1 MKDKTA
7 IIIGGGPAGLT
18 AAYELLK
25 KSDIR
30 PIVLESYSMV
40 GGISRTEYYKGNRM
54 DMGGHR
60 FFSKSDIIMNWWKT
74 ILPIEDVQHT
84 PEKEDKL
91 MLIRQRL
98 SRIFFLRRFF
108 NYPVS
113 LSLNTVRNLGFVRL
127 VKIGCSYISIR
138 LFPRKKE
145 QSLEDFFINRFGKEL
160 YKTFFKDYTEKV
172 WGIECSAISAD
183 WGAQRVKGLS
193 VSKAIGHAVKSIFRT
208 SKSIEQKETETSL
221 IEQFLYPKLGP
232 GQLWEEVAR
241 QITELGG
248 EIRLNH
254 TVKEIIVDNQ
264 QITGV
269 KVIGPEGT
277 EITLKGDYIL
287 SSMPIKDL
295 IRSLSCRVPENIK
308 RISEGLVYRDFMTV
322 GLLLNQL
329 KLKEKIVPDTWIYIQ
344 EREVKLGRLQIFNN
358 WSPYMVADR
367 DKIWIG
373 LEYFVN
379 EGDEMWNMEDEK
391 FIRFAIEELSSIDII
406 HQDDVL
412 DAHLIRVPK
421 AYPAYFGSYKELP
434 EVTGYLSGFENL
446 YLMGRNGMHK
456 YNNQD
461 HSMLTAM
468 AVVECITNP
477 QKNKMDIWS
486 INTEEAYHES
496 K

>member
-1 MKDKTA
+1 MKNKTA

-18 AAYELLK
+18 SAYELLK
-25 KSDIR
+25 RSDIH

-60 FFSKSDIIMNWWKT
+60 FFSKSDTIMNWWKD
-74 ILPIEDVQHT
+74 ILPVEDQQHSA
-84 PEKEDKL
+84 EQEDKL
-91 MLIRQRL
+91 MLVRQRL

-113 LSLNTVRNLGFVRL
+113 LSLHTIRNLGFVRL
-127 VKIGCSYISIR
+127 VKIGFSYIAIR
-138 LFPRKKE
+138 LFPRKQE

-172 WGIECSAISAD
+172 WGIECKAISAD

-193 VSKAIGHAVKSIFRT
+193 VSKAISHAFKSIFKRNR
-208 SKSIEQKETETSL
+208 SIEQKDTETSL
-221 IEQFLYPKLGP
+221 IEKFLYPKLGP

-241 QITELGG
+241 QITEQGG

-254 TVKEIIVDNQ
+254 TVKEIIVEDG
-264 QITGV
+264 QIKGV
-269 KVIGPEGT
+269 KAVGPDGS
-277 EITLKGDYIL
+277 EITLEGDYIL

-295 IRSLSCRVPENIK
+295 IRSFSCPVPEPIK
-308 RISEGLVYRDFMTV
+308 KIADGLIYRDFMTV
-322 GLLLNQL
+322 GLLLDKL
-329 KLKEKIVPDTWIYIQ
+329 KLQEKIVPDTWIYIQ

-358 WSPYMVADR
+358 WSPYMVADS
-367 DKIWIG
+367 DKIWMG

-379 EGDEMWNMEDEK
+379 EGDEMWNMEDKK
-391 FIRFAIEELSSIDII
+391 FIDFAIEELCRIDII
-406 HQDDVL
+406 RREDVL

-421 AYPAYFGSYKELP
+421 AYPAYFGSYKKLP
-434 EVTGYLSGFENL
+434 EVVDYLSGFDNL

-461 HSMLTAM
+461 HSMLTAI
-468 AVVECITNP
+468 AVADCLTDPSKDKKE
-477 QKNKMDIWS
+477 IWS

>member
-1 MKDKTA
+1 MKNKTA

-18 AAYELLK
+18 SAYELLK
-25 KSDIR
+25 RSDIH

-60 FFSKSDIIMNWWKT
+60 FFSKSDTIMSWWKD
-74 ILPIEDVQHT
+74 ILPVEDQHHS
-84 PEKEDKL
+84 PAQEEKL
-91 MLIRQRL
+91 MLVRQRL

-113 LSLNTVRNLGFVRL
+113 LSLNTIRNLGFVRL
-127 VKIGCSYISIR
+127 VKIGCSYIAIR
-138 LFPRKKE
+138 LFPRKQE

-172 WGIECSAISAD
+172 WGIECNAISAD

-193 VSKAIGHAVKSIFRT
+193 VGKAIGHAFKSIFKHNR
-208 SKSIEQKETETSL
+208 SIEQKDTETSL

-241 QITELGG
+241 QITEGGG

-254 TVKEIIVDNQ
+254 TVKEIITEGRQVK
-264 QITGV
+264 GV
-269 KVIGPEGT
+269 KATGPDGSET
-277 EITLKGDYIL
+277 ILEGDYIL

-295 IRSLSCRVPENIK
+295 IQSFNCPVPENIRK
-308 RISEGLVYRDFMTV
+308 ITDGLIYRDFMTV
-322 GLLLNQL
+322 GLLLDKL
-329 KLKEKIVPDTWIYIQ
+329 KLKEKMVPDTWIYIQ

-358 WSPYMVADR
+358 WSPYMVADP

-379 EGDEMWNMEDEK
+379 EGDEMWNMENSK
-391 FIRFAIEELSSIDII
+391 FIDFAIEELCRIDII
-406 HQDDVL
+406 RREDVL

-421 AYPAYFGSYKELP
+421 AYPAYFGSYKKLP
-434 EVTGYLSGFENL
+434 EVIDYLSGFDNL

-461 HSMLTAM
+461 HSMLTAI
-468 AVVECITNP
+468 AVVDCLTDP
-477 QKNKMDIWS
+477 QKDKKEIWS